1 MQNNHGKVVHMMSP
15 LCCCQVEVERLR
27 REEDAASAAR
37 EKEQLGQIVR
47 GLEQELAEK
56 QDECQAVQV
65 RGCWVIDRNG
75 AGVTLQT
82 APHQI
87 LERHLEDSDRELKVT
102 TPLGL
107 AEMFTDKCF
116 YRVFTN
122 IYI

>member
-1 MQNNHGKVVHMMSP
+1 MSP
-15 LCCCQVEVERLR
+15 SRCCQVEMERLR

-65 RGCWVIDRNG
+65 RGCWVIVRNG
-75 AGVTLQT
+75 AGVALQT
-82 APHQI
+82 DPHQMF
-87 LERHLEDSDRELKVT
+87 ERHLKDSDRELKIT
-102 TPLGL
+102 APLGL

-116 YRVFTN
+116 SLVFTN

>member
-75 AGVTLQT
+75 AGVALQT

-102 TPLGL
+102 TRLSL